1 MACKRAVPHQLESSD
16 YSSSDESL
24 VNELGLN
31 VRAKRILRSAARLG
45 WTAGGKW
52 HLVHQLR
59 AHSIDNNP
67 QDTRTV
73 VWRAEVEPDV
83 PGARTSERG
92 RAMAVG

>member
-16 YSSSDESL
+16 NSSSDESL
-24 VNELGLN
+24 IVELGLH
-31 VRAKRILRSAARLG
+31 VRAKRIRRSAAGLG
-45 WTAGGKW
+45 WTAGGNW

-67 QDTRTV
+67 LDTRTV
-73 VWRAEVEPDV
+73 VWRAEVEPNV

>member
-1 MACKRAVPHQLESSD
+1 MACKRAAALNQPESED
-16 YSSSDESL
+16 SSSDESL
-24 VNELGLN
+24 LNELELN
-31 VRAKRILRSAARLG
+31 VKTKRHPRSPTGLE
-45 WTAGGKW
+45 WKAGRNW

-67 QDTRTV
+67 LDTHTV